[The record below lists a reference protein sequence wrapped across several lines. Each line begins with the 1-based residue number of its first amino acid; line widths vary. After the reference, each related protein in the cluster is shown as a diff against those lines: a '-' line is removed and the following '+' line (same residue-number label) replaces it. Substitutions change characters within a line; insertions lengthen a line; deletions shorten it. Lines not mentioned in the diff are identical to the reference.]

1 MIKQIVDQLNKSR
14 TILVASHANPD
25 GDAVGALLALGLALK
40 AMNKGVCI
48 YNESPI
54 PAVYRF
60 LPSVSAIG
68 QTVPVPAVF
77 DSVVILDCGAIERI
91 GTVVAHIRKSPM
103 IINVDHHV
111 TNTRFGHLHLIDPEA
126 CSSAEIVYR
135 LVKELPVKIDCPM
148 ATAIYT
154 GILTDTGSFRFSNT
168 NKAAFAI
175 CAEMIA
181 SGANPYDVAQYVY
194 GHYSLGRIKLLNLAL
209 DSLHITPN
217 GKISIMSL
225 TQEMLKITGTQAE
238 DIDGI
243 INYARRIEDV
253 EVAALIH
260 EIGGDENQKKSGR
273 AYYHVSLRSDGS
285 VDVAR
290 IASQFGGGGHAN
302 AAGFSMD
309 ATLAEIKTI
318 MFELS
323 ETTPG
328 LCEIN

>member
-1 MIKQIVDQLNKSR
+1 MIEQIVNQLKKSR

-48 YNESPI
+48 YNQSPI

-68 QTVPVPAVF
+68 QTIPMPAEF
-77 DSVVILDCGAIERI
+77 DSVIILDCGAIERI
-91 GTVVAHIRKSPM
+91 GTVAAHIRKSNM
-103 IINVDHHV
+103 IINIDHHV
-111 TNTRFGHLHLIDPEA
+111 TNTRFGHLRLIDPEA
-126 CSSAEIVYR
+126 CASAELVYR
-135 LVKELPVKIDCPM
+135 LIKKLPVKIDRPM

-168 NKAAFAI
+168 NKAAFGI
-175 CAEMIA
+175 CAEMMA
-181 SGANPYDVAQYVY
+181 YGANPHDVAQYVY

-209 DSLHITPN
+209 DSLEITPN
-217 GKISIMSL
+217 GKMSIMSL
-225 TQEMLKITGTQAE
+225 TQEMLKHTGTEPE

-253 EVAALIH
+253 EVATLIH
-260 EIGGDENQKKSGR
+260 EIGSDEAQQKNGL
-273 AYYHVSLRSDGS
+273 AQYHVSLRSDGS
-285 VDVAR
+285 VDVSS

-302 AAGFSMD
+302 AAGFSMES
-309 ATLAEIKTI
+309 TLVDIKTK

-323 ETTPG
+323 ETAPG